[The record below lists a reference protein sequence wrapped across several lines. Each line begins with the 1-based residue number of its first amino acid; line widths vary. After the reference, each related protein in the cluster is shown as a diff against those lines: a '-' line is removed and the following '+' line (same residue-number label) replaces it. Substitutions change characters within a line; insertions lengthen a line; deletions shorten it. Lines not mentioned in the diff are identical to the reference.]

1 MNTTASIIRGCVS
14 ADTIAAW
21 SSYLESAAEELAKID
36 RDSSSMYS
44 QRERE
49 LHLEFEQLIESRVS
63 ALCTQH
69 GTTLRDFSAALSG
82 DLADDVAAAVQVF
95 TQVLLLGSEF
105 EVFVDVVR
113 SREKRE
119 YFVHILRQW
128 QRAWHS

>member
-1 MNTTASIIRGCVS
+1 MSTAAIIRGCMCG
-14 ADTIAAW
+14 DTILSLTAFFEVAT
-21 SSYLESAAEELAKID
+21 EQLAKAD

-49 LHLEFEQLIESRVS
+49 LHLEFEQLIESRIRHICSQNGCTVDEFRE
-63 ALCTQH
+63 ALGKQT
-69 GTTLRDFSAALSG
+69 DDDAA
-82 DLADDVAAAVQVF
+82 QVF

-119 YFVHILRQW
+119 YFLHILRQW
-128 QRAWHS
+128 QRSWHSVP